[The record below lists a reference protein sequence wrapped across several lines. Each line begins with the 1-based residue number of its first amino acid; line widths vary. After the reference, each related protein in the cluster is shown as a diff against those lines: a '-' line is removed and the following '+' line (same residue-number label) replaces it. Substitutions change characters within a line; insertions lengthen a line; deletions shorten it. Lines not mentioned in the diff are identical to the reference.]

1 MEALAKEL
9 RRNIDLI
16 CIGYH
21 YDRRTDVI
29 EKGKALSK
37 KIEELVSVFLS
48 GNIFGMEEEEYI
60 GLQNYVLQVLRDYTQ
75 ALEQRDMV
83 LMIDTLDYGVRELF
97 MIFIDEDTVEE
108 KNE

>member
-1 MEALAKEL
+1 METLAKEL
-9 RRNIDLI
+9 RRDIDLI

-21 YDRRTDVI
+21 YDRQTNVV

-37 KIEELVSVFLS
+37 KIEELVSVFLK
-48 GNIFGMEEEEYI
+48 GNIFDMEEEEYI
-60 GLQNYVLQVLRDYTQ
+60 RLQNYVLQVLRDYTQ

-83 LMIDTLDYGVRELF
+83 LMIDTLDYGVRELL
-97 MIFIDEDTVEE
+97 MVFIDDDAGEE

>member
-21 YDRRTDVI
+21 YDRQTNVV

-37 KIEELVSVFLS
+37 KIEELVSVFLK
-48 GNIFGMEEEEYI
+48 GNIFDMEEEEYI

-83 LMIDTLDYGVRELF
+83 LMIDTLDYGVRELL
-97 MIFIDEDTVEE
+97 MVFIDDDAGEE

>member
-1 MEALAKEL
+1 METLAKEL
-9 RRNIDLI
+9 RRDIDLI

-21 YDRRTDVI
+21 YDRQTNVV

-37 KIEELVSVFLS
+37 KIEELVSVFLK
-48 GNIFGMEEEEYI
+48 GNIFDMEEEEYI

-83 LMIDTLDYGVRELF
+83 LMIDTLDYGVRELL
-97 MIFIDEDTVEE
+97 MVFIDDDAGEE

>member
-1 MEALAKEL
+1 METLAKEL
-9 RRNIDLI
+9 RRDIDLI

-21 YDRRTDVI
+21 YDRQTNVV

-37 KIEELVSVFLS
+37 KIEELVSVFLK
-48 GNIFGMEEEEYI
+48 GNIFDMEEEEYI

-83 LMIDTLDYGVRELF
+83 LMIDTLDYGVRELL
-97 MIFIDEDTVEE
+97 MVFIDDDAGGE

>member
-1 MEALAKEL
+1 METLAKEL
-9 RRNIDLI
+9 RRDIDLI

-21 YDRRTDVI
+21 YDRQTNVV

-37 KIEELVSVFLS
+37 KIEELVSVFLK
-48 GNIFGMEEEEYI
+48 GNIFDMEEEEYI

-83 LMIDTLDYGVRELF
+83 LMIDTLDYGVKELL
-97 MIFIDEDTVEE
+97 MVFIDDDAGEE

>member
-1 MEALAKEL
+1 METLAKQL
-9 RRNIDLI
+9 RRDIDLI

-21 YDRRTDVI
+21 YDRQTNVV

-37 KIEELVSVFLS
+37 KIEELVSVFLK
-48 GNIFGMEEEEYI
+48 GNIFDMEEAEYI

-83 LMIDTLDYGVRELF
+83 LMIDTLDYGVRELL
-97 MIFIDEDTVEE
+97 MVFIDDDAGEE